1 MLANLYIADLVIII
15 ISLAIILLIGILA
28 GYKIKSFSDYTK
40 SYQSYSPGIL
50 GISLSMVLIGSAGL
64 FSVFRLSQQD
74 GIIYAVTPLAIS
86 LIA

>member
-1 MLANLYIADLVIII
+1 MFFGFSIFAFANLG
-15 ISLAIILLIGILA
+15 LAIILLIGILA